1 MENLGSTELMNLHK
15 IGYFSSSKIAT
26 LSVLPTLDWA
36 AQIAMQED
44 VAVVSGF
51 QSKMEREVL
60 DYLLKGR
67 CGIICVLARSI
78 YRQVPAKYKEAFNQ
92 NRVLFISEEKSP
104 NISMVS
110 KEKATRRNQ
119 LVATLADELIFSS
132 LSPES
137 SLFPLYQ
144 TSTKPKQIL

>member
-15 IGYFSSSKIAT
+15 IGYFASSKIT
-26 LSVLPTLDWA
+26 SLSVLPTLDWA

-44 VAVVSGF
+44 VAIVSGF

-67 CGIICVLARSI
+67 CGIICVQARSI

-110 KEKATRRNQ
+110 KEKATSRNQ